1 VQNVFDKERD
11 SGTLF
16 GLIIAFGLIAGTIML
31 GSSASVFFDIP
42 SLCVVL
48 GGTFGA
54 AFITYPTED
63 VLKLPELIKSALFF
77 DTSSGQVRLK
87 RILEVAE
94 RFRTEGPP
102 ALQQEQMREGDLF
115 FRKSLGL
122 VADAIPSDDIRR
134 ILDLEIG
141 FQIDRHRK
149 GAQLLTSLGTLAPAM
164 GLIGTI
170 IGLVQM
176 LKSLEDPSAIGPAMA
191 LALITTFYGSVL
203 ANLVFIPLA
212 GKLKVRSEQEVLL
225 KEMTLEGM
233 VNIAR
238 GMNPRI
244 LEECLHGFLSPD
256 SRYTRY

>member
-1 VQNVFDKERD
+1 MFDKERD
-11 SGTLF
+11 SGTLI
-16 GLIIAFGLIAGTIML
+16 GLILAFGLIAIAIML
-31 GSSASVFFDIP
+31 GSGASVFFDIP
-42 SLCVVL
+42 SLLIVL
-48 GGTFGA
+48 GGSFGA
-54 AFITYPTED
+54 ALITYPVED
-63 VLKLPELIKSALFF
+63 VLKLPELVKSALFY
-77 DTSSGQVRLK
+77 DSSSGQIRLK

-122 VADAIPSDDIRR
+122 VADAISSDDIRR
-134 ILDLEIG
+134 ILELEIG

-149 GAQLLTSLGTLAPAM
+149 GAQLLTTLGSLAPAM
-164 GLIGTI
+164 GLIGTL

-191 LALITTFYGSVL
+191 VALITTFYGSVL
-203 ANLVFIPLA
+203 ANLVFLPLA

-233 VNIAR
+233 VNISR

-244 LEECLHGFLSPD
+244 LEECLHGFLSPE
-256 SRYTRY
+256 SRFTRY

>member
-1 VQNVFDKERD
+1 MFDKERD
-11 SGTLF
+11 SGTLI
-16 GLIIAFGLIAGTIML
+16 GLILAFGLIAIAIML
-31 GSSASVFFDIP
+31 GSGASVFFDVP
-42 SLCVVL
+42 SLLIVL
-48 GGTFGA
+48 GGSFGA
-54 AFITYPTED
+54 ALITYPVED
-63 VLKLPELIKSALFF
+63 VLKLPELVKSALFY
-77 DTSSGQVRLK
+77 DSSSGQIRLK

-122 VADAIPSDDIRR
+122 VADAISSDDIRR
-134 ILDLEIG
+134 ILELEIG

-149 GAQLLTSLGTLAPAM
+149 GAQLLTTLGSLAPAM
-164 GLIGTI
+164 GLIGTL

-191 LALITTFYGSVL
+191 VALITTFYGSVL
-203 ANLVFIPLA
+203 ANLVFLPLA

-233 VNIAR
+233 VNISR

-244 LEECLHGFLSPD
+244 LEECLHGFLSPE
-256 SRYTRY
+256 SRFTRY

>member
-1 VQNVFDKERD
+1 MFDKERD
-11 SGTLF
+11 SGTLI
-16 GLIIAFGLIAGTIML
+16 GLVIAFGLVAVAIML
-31 GSSASVFFDIP
+31 GSGASVFVDLP
-42 SLCVVL
+42 SLCIVL
-48 GGTFGA
+48 GGAFGA
-54 AFITYPTED
+54 ALITYPVED

-77 DTSSGQVRLK
+77 DSSSGQIRLK
-87 RILEVAE
+87 RILEVSE
-94 RFRTEGPP
+94 RFRTDGPP
-102 ALQQEQMREGDLF
+102 ALQQEQAREGDLF

-122 VADAIPSDDIRR
+122 VADAIPSEDIRR

-141 FQIDRHRK
+141 FQMDRHRK
-149 GAQLLTSLGTLAPAM
+149 GSQLLTSLGTLAPAM

-176 LKSLEDPSAIGPAMA
+176 LKSLDDPSAIGPAMA
-191 LALITTFYGSVL
+191 VALVSTFYGSVL

-233 VNIAR
+233 VNISR

-244 LEECLHGFLSPD
+244 LEECLHGFLSPEA
-256 SRYTRY
+256 RYTRY

>member
-1 VQNVFDKERD
+1 MFDKERD
-11 SGTLF
+11 SGTLIGLALAL
-16 GLIIAFGLIAGTIML
+16 GLIVIAIML
-31 GSSASVFFDIP
+31 GAGASVFIDIP
-42 SLCVVL
+42 SLFIVL
-48 GGTFGA
+48 GGAFGA
-54 AFITYPTED
+54 ALVTYPLED
-63 VLKLPELIKSALFF
+63 VLKLPGLIKSTLFY
-77 DTSSGQVRLK
+77 DSSSGSIRL
-87 RILEVAE
+87 RRLLEVAE

-102 ALQQEQMREGDLF
+102 ALQQEQVRELDPF
-115 FRKSLGL
+115 FQKSLGL
-122 VADAIPSDDIRR
+122 VADAIQSDDIRR

-176 LKSLEDPSAIGPAMA
+176 LKNLEDPSAIGPAMA
-191 LALITTFYGSVL
+191 LALVSTFYGSVL
-203 ANLVFIPLA
+203 ANLVFLPLA
-212 GKLKVRSEQEVLL
+212 GKLRIRSEQEVLI
-225 KEMTLEGM
+225 KEMTVEGM

-244 LEECLHGFLSPD
+244 LEECLHGFLSPE

>member
-1 VQNVFDKERD
+1 MFDKERD
-11 SGTLF
+11 SGTLI
-16 GLIIAFGLIAGTIML
+16 GLVVAFGLITVAIML
-31 GSSASVFFDIP
+31 GSGASVFFDVP
-42 SLCVVL
+42 SLLIVL
-48 GGTFGA
+48 GGAFGA
-54 AFITYPTED
+54 ALITYPVED
-63 VLKLPELIKSALFF
+63 VLKLPELVKSALFF
-77 DTSSGQVRLK
+77 DSSSGQIRLK

-122 VADAIPSDDIRR
+122 VADAIPSEDIRR
-134 ILDLEIG
+134 ILELEIG

-149 GAQLLTSLGTLAPAM
+149 GSQLLTTLGTLAPAM
-164 GLIGTI
+164 GLIGTL

-176 LKSLEDPSAIGPAMA
+176 LRSLDDPSAIGPAMA
-191 LALITTFYGSVL
+191 VALITTFYGSVL

-244 LEECLHGFLSPD
+244 LEECLHGFLSPE
-256 SRYTRY
+256 SRFTRY